1 MSHSVV
7 VLNPFVC
14 IWRGFTTAT
23 GLQSSVVAF
32 LCMLLLGMLIIWRG
46 KEKDIS
52 ETDERNFD
60 YSVKG
65 TYGTAGY
72 MKPEEQKEIL
82 NADQNLQDVLGIIF
96 GKDLENGEYVSLTI
110 DSRPVSY
117 THLKHFACSLWL

>member
-60 YSVKG
+60 YSVRG

-82 NADQNLQDVLGIIF
+82 NADQNLQDCSGDLF
-96 GKDLENGEYVSLTI
+96 LGKD
-110 DSRPVSY
+110 
-117 THLKHFACSLWL
+117 

>member
-60 YSVKG
+60 YSLKG

-82 NADQNLQDVLGIIF
+82 NADQNLQDVLGLFWKGFRKWRIRKPSDRF
-96 GKDLENGEYVSLTI
+96 QTE
-110 DSRPVSY
+110 
-117 THLKHFACSLWL
+117 

>member
-1 MSHSVV
+1 
-7 VLNPFVC
+7 
-14 IWRGFTTAT
+14 
-23 GLQSSVVAF
+23 
-32 LCMLLLGMLIIWRG
+32 MLLLGMLIIWRG

-82 NADQNLQDVLGIIF
+82 SADQNLQDVLGIIF
-96 GKDLENGEYVSLTI
+96 GKDLENGEYVSLPI
-110 DSRPVSY
+110 DSRLTSSLWQPGKYEIKSICKKYGIAVRASWRVHVSY
-117 THLKHFACSLWL
+117 RSKIRVV

>member
-60 YSVKG
+60 YSVRG

-82 NADQNLQDVLGIIF
+82 NADQTRTRRSGDYFWKGFRKWRRRKPSDRFQN
-96 GKDLENGEYVSLTI
+96 
-110 DSRPVSY
+110 
-117 THLKHFACSLWL
+117 

>member
-82 NADQNLQDVLGIIF
+82 TQTRTYKTFWGLF
-96 GKDLENGEYVSLTI
+96 LERI
-110 DSRPVSY
+110 
-117 THLKHFACSLWL
+117 

>member
-72 MKPEEQKEIL
+72 MKPEEQKDFKRRPE
-82 NADQNLQDVLGIIF
+82 
-96 GKDLENGEYVSLTI
+96 LTRRSGDYFWKGFRKWRI
-110 DSRPVSY
+110 RKPSDRFQ
-117 THLKHFACSLWL
+117 TE